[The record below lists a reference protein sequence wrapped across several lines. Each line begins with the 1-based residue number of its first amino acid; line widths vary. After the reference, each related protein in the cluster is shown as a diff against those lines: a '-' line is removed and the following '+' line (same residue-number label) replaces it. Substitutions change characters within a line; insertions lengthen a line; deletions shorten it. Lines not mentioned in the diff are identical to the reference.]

1 MDRNFFKREKNKIMK
16 KEKILKYINQI
27 EKLLAGLK
35 AELGLEAK
43 EKIKKPRKK
52 RDMSKKLDLKT
63 PIEAL
68 IEDGF
73 FSDWKKDIH
82 VVQKLKEKILMPR
95 TLRRSSVTNVLRR
108 LFGKGLLVRKE
119 VVEGKKKVLVYKA
132 KK

>member
-27 EKLLAGLK
+27 ENLLAGLK

>member
-1 MDRNFFKREKNKIMK
+1 MK

-27 EKLLAGLK
+27 ENLLAGLK

-43 EKIKKPRKK
+43 EKIKRPRKK
-52 RDMSKKLDLKT
+52 RDMSKKLDLET
-63 PIEAL
+63 PIKAL

-82 VVQKLKEKILMPR
+82 VVQKLKEKFLMPR

-108 LFGKGLLVRKE
+108 FFGKGLLVRKE